1 MLEFF
6 LVLAIILLGIDVA
19 YRITIYRKLKHDTHA
34 VRLSFLNYHGEV
46 LAGYE
51 FINGQIKGIQDQ
63 ITATVDR
70 PALSEPEQLSW
81 K

>member
-1 MLEFF
+1 MLE
-6 LVLAIILLGIDVA
+6 LLLALAIILLSIDVA
-19 YRITIYRKLKHDTHA
+19 YRVTIYRKLRRGTHA

-63 ITATVDR
+63 LTATIDR

>member
-1 MLEFF
+1 MTEF
-6 LVLAIILLGIDVA
+6 LLCVTIILLGVDVA
-19 YRITIYRKLKHDTHA
+19 YRVAIYRKLKRDTHA

-63 ITATVDR
+63 LTATVASR
-70 PALSEPEQLSW
+70 AEPEQLSW

>member
-1 MLEFF
+1 MLE
-6 LVLAIILLGIDVA
+6 LLLALAIILLSIDLG
-19 YRITIYRKLKHDTHA
+19 YRVTIYRKLKHDTHA
-34 VRLSFLNYHGEV
+34 VRLSFVNYHGEV

-63 ITATVDR
+63 LTATIDR

>member
-1 MLEFF
+1 MTEF
-6 LVLAIILLGIDVA
+6 LLALAIILLGLDVG
-19 YRITIYRKLKHDTHA
+19 YRVTIYRKLKRDTHA

-51 FINGQIKGIQDQ
+51 FINGQIKEIQDQ
-63 ITATVDR
+63 LTATIDR
-70 PALSEPEQLSW
+70 PALGEPEQLSW